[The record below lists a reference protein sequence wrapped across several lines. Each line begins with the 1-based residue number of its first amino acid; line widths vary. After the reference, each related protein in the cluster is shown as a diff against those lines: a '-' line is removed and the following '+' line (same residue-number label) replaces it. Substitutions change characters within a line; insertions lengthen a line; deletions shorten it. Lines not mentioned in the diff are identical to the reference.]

1 MNKLIKSL
9 AVALSIACSAS
20 AFAQS
25 TDNKVHID
33 QVGSSNTV
41 TLTQAGSGNTIGNGS
56 ADYATITGDSNT
68 VTMTQTGDNNKAQYK
83 ITGSTNTYTSAVT
96 GNGNDILVTCG
107 TGAGACT
114 GVIIDQNITGSNN
127 KLVET
132 IAGNAINSKTKIVGN
147 LNDLQYDLTSSNGK
161 LDVDISG
168 DSNVMRHTQN
178 GAAGV
183 AGHDLKVLLVG
194 TLNQV
199 TTTQGGTIDTTV
211 NIKINGSSNII
222 NVTTSN

>member
-1 MNKLIKSL
+1 MI
-9 AVALSIACSAS
+9 VASIVMSSAT
-20 AFAQS
+20 FAQS

-41 TLTQAGSGNTIGNGS
+41 TLTQTGSGNTIGNGS
-56 ADYATITGDSNT
+56 ADYATITGDSNV

-83 ITGSTNTYTSAVT
+83 ITGSTNTYTNVTT

-114 GVIIDQNITGSNN
+114 GVIIDQNITGDNN

-147 LNDLQYDLTSSNGK
+147 LNDLEYNLTSSNGK
-161 LDVDISG
+161 LDVDIAG
-168 DSNVMRHTQN
+168 DSNVMRHTQS

-183 AGHDLKVLLVG
+183 AGHDLKVVLVG
-194 TLNQV
+194 SLNQV

-211 NIKINGSSNII
+211 DIKINGSSNII
-222 NVTTSN
+222 NVATSN